1 MDAMGFSNR
10 WSYGFAFG
18 AISYSVLE
26 LFRERHIPKVFPDWA
41 KAVAYLIGAFEV
53 GLAYFP
59 FFACLSTPYKAT
71 GAVMGIC
78 YSIFWITLVGW
89 DWITCPNVEKW
100 WNYQKPIYQWP
111 WILSLIFLL
120 GRFVCLLVKAVC
132 KQCKAEQ
139 EDCEELMHTHQ
150 TEHVKRLLRKTAA
163 NSNSLNWFQRRV
175 YEWDPHF
182 KFPNRL
188 IGTAIISLLTLYM
201 IILKDLAWAS
211 AIFNWIDVPGNT
223 PELFDVMRKC
233 HHVTLVSAGLNMVV
247 YVCHVLV
254 CYRKQIKRLWKGH
267 KDFLPKKLQNPSSAA
282 SVASIAKYSG
292 WQIAFSLWGYAIIRI
307 VHFLAAF
314 LIAYGFVLQIKH
326 GFGMELLKSV
336 GTLLVTFG
344 LLFALLKLQVLLVKY
359 FFLQDKISPTDDKKP
374 LALNNR
380 NAFNCFNYFFFFYN
394 VVMGITSCFLRM
406 MISFMLGTWLVSR
419 IDRTIMQKGYEKLD
433 RGFCTWIGMIFA
445 DHYHSNPVMVC
456 FCQLLISHVQDVQHD
471 SSYSILN
478 NAPCDPAHGRAKKRW
493 RLFYTLLKNPHLI
506 PLRKHHLRANVPL
519 KLSSSPQADIVV
531 RAWLMRSQAATEL
544 VSDNY

>member
-1 MDAMGFSNR
+1 MFLLSFLTRRTKKYAIDHRLPLLQGRFGIVIPMDAMGFSNR

-71 GAVMGIC
+71 GA
-78 YSIFWITLVGW
+78 
-89 DWITCPNVEKW
+89 KW

-120 GRFVCLLVKAVC
+120 GRFVSLLVKAVC

-139 EDCEELMHTHQ
+139 EELMHTHQ

-201 IILKDLAWAS
+201 
-211 AIFNWIDVPGNT
+211 VPRYKYQSINQSISDT
-223 PELFDVMRKC
+223 FSTK
-233 HHVTLVSAGLNMVV
+233 TGLNMVV

-292 WQIAFSLWGYAIIRI
+292 WQIAFSLWGKAVCFIT
-307 VHFLAAF
+307 HSFLTCFNALIHIDILVF
-314 LIAYGFVLQIKH
+314 LML
-326 GFGMELLKSV
+326 SR
-336 GTLLVTFG
+336 VTFG

-478 NAPCDPAHGRAKKRW
+478 NAPCGKSHGRAKKRW